1 MRFFFPERGFK
12 QKRKKKTLRE
22 KIILFLHILDHM
34 YNENELIKFYASHYI
49 ENCSTL

>member
-1 MRFFFPERGFK
+1 MRFFF
-12 QKRKKKTLRE
+12 QKGALNRKEKKTLRE